1 MVYRREYYSEYYNSR
16 ILFSYKKAGNPIC
29 DSMDKN
35 GGHYAKWNKLDIQT
49 QTNTKNIFIYMWTL
63 KKINRTR
70 EWNVVARDR
79 RWKKWGD
86 IG

>member
-1 MVYRREYYSEYYNSR
+1 MVYRREYYSEYSNSR
-16 ILFSYKKAGNPIC
+16 ILFSYKKVGNSAIC

-35 GGHYAKWNKLDIQT
+35 GGHYAKWNKLDIET

-63 KKINRTR
+63 KKIHRTR

-79 RWKKWGD
+79 R
-86 IG
+86 

>member
-1 MVYRREYYSEYYNSR
+1 
-16 ILFSYKKAGNPIC
+16 
-29 DSMDKN
+29 
-35 GGHYAKWNKLDIQT
+35 
-49 QTNTKNIFIYMWTL
+49 MWTL